1 MNAVK
6 YSRCFLS
13 EAENLVPALI
23 ARIYKTV
30 SKPLVEAKLLPVYIT
45 NTCLVVKITV
55 NSYLNARN

>member
-6 YSRCFLS
+6 YSRCFLR
-13 EAENLVPALI
+13 EAENLVSALI

-30 SKPLVEAKLLPVYIT
+30 WKPLVEAKLLYIT

-55 NSYLNARN
+55 NSYLSVRN